1 MKFEAVEQAL
11 IGSANDNVPAVGDV
25 NSNERGSGARYN
37 NGKVPYD
44 MLPLQL
50 ITDHLAQFRDS
61 DHPADEIIAHMGR
74 WQAGDGTALDDALM
88 ATMDTPNL
96 ECLANAAHVF
106 QHVTTRPVK
115 PYPKWNWMKGMAWS
129 VPLGCVIRHA
139 LAWRRGEEFDPET
152 KLPHVGHIQCNLL
165 MLKLYTKV
173 YPEGDDRP
181 KEWLRR

>member
-1 MKFEAVEQAL
+1 MNFEAVEHASV
-11 IGSANDNVPAVGDV
+11 GPANDNVPAVGDV

-50 ITDHLAQFRDS
+50 ITDYLAQFRDS

-74 WQAGDGTALDDALM
+74 WQAGDDSALDDALT
-88 ATMDTPNL
+88 ATMDVPKL
-96 ECLANAAHVF
+96 ESFADAARVF

-115 PYPKWNWMKGMAWS
+115 PYPKWNWMKGMPWS
-129 VPLGCVIRHA
+129 VPFGCVTRHA
-139 LAWRRGEEFDPET
+139 LAWRGGEELDPET
-152 KLPHVGHIQCNLL
+152 NLPHLGHIQCNLL
-165 MLKLYTKV
+165 MLKLYAKV